1 MVAQEA
7 HQIRP
12 LAFDNSLGRKL
23 GEFCAVL
30 LSEVGLLRNAV
41 NVEPQRETSLKQLV
55 HLGLEVDVVSA
66 LLQHRVRELE
76 EWLRGQPKIGLGI
89 RHHDLRR
96 TLRAEM
102 LEYSQSLI
110 VGLSSA
116 YTLQVQKDQI
126 VASVL
131 QIREIHNVIL
141 FVDVVAISLEELLV
155 RKLLIVNHQYSRT
168 APDLFKWRFRPRPP
182 AAESHC

>member
-96 TLRAEM
+96 TLQLLMFTRKNVMQPSVIDLRE
-102 LEYSQSLI
+102 I
-110 VGLSSA
+110 VGNMNKMLGRLLGETIVLEFHAPEKLPTIYGDSGMIE
-116 YTLQVQKDQI
+116 QVLMNL
-126 VASVL
+126 A
-131 QIREIHNVIL
+131 
-141 FVDVVAISLEELLV
+141 
-155 RKLLIVNHQYSRT
+155 VNAHD
-168 APDLFKWRFRPRPP
+168 A
-182 AAESHC
+182 